1 MMSCSNET
9 ATKSPYCLPPFL
21 AAPIHKRAPRFAGF
35 VAQTPFCVFG
45 RQTNPFSHLRSIR
58 EASASVSPALGEAA
72 ALAGLSAARGCT
84 SYPTCPEPVEG
95 SASRISKAS
104 PGPRPLSTLLLPL
117 LRYLFLPN
125 EPIFHFSAPANCIGR
140 ALSPQRPQRLAV
152 NITYVSPA
160 HRAQQNSRVPLSWR
174 ALWTGHAP
182 ASQASRPADRI
193 GCSQNLS
200 VDQNSDAQPK

>member
-84 SYPTCPEPVEG
+84 SSAPGPERSKDSS
-95 SASRISKAS
+95 SASRKQAPVRGS
-104 PGPRPLSTLLLPL
+104 LSTVLSL

-140 ALSPQRPQRLAV
+140 ALSPQRPQWLAV
-152 NITYVSPA
+152 NITHVSPA
-160 HRAQQNSRVPLSWR
+160 HPAQQNSRVPLSWR

-182 ASQASRPADRI
+182 ASQASRPADHI

-200 VDQNSDAQPK
+200 VDQNSDAQLK